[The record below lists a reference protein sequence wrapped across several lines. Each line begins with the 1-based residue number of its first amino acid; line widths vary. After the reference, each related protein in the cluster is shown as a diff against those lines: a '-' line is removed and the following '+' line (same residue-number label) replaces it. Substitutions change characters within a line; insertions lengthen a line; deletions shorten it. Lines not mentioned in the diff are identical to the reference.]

1 MNLDEYLD
9 RATEMRNEIA
19 AYDEKIVRLLDERVQ
34 LAKKLGRTQ
43 KRTFSSRIYTNSRR
57 KEDRIFKHSNFL
69 SRFD

>member
-34 LAKKLGRTQ
+34 LA
-43 KRTFSSRIYTNSRR
+43 
-57 KEDRIFKHSNFL
+57 
-69 SRFD
+69 